1 MQSPVWN
8 SENDGPLAGIRI
20 CDFTGQLAGAGATK
34 ILAAF
39 GAEVIRIEDP
49 SNRGKWDILRGVPP
63 FVGSNRGLEA
73 GGAFNNHN
81 AGKLG
86 VTLNLREPR
95 AREILKDLVS
105 ISDAVTENFAAGV
118 LDRLGF
124 GYESL
129 RSLRE
134 NIVYVSNSGFGAT
147 GPYKSFKSWGPIA
160 QAVSGLTFSS
170 GLPDE
175 PPAGWGYS
183 FMDHTGAYYM
193 AIATLMALFHRQKT
207 GEGQWVDIA
216 CIESAGT
223 LHGAASLDAT
233 VNERPIRRSGMPNS
247 NRSQSPAMAPHG
259 IWRAKGNNEWVSIA
273 IRDDNDWAIFA
284 ELVDQLWAHDERW
297 KRLVGRLASESELEK
312 LIASWVQEFTK
323 FEVSEMLRSAGIP
336 CGAVLKP
343 IERIEAD
350 ERTEKLW
357 VEVEHSEVGVSKV
370 EGLPLELSETNWH
383 LSRGAPCLGEHNPY
397 VLGDLL
403 GISNSELDDLAE
415 SGAI

>member
-1 MQSPVWN
+1 M
-8 SENDGPLAGIRI
+8 
-20 CDFTGQLAGAGATK
+20 
-34 ILAAF
+34 
-39 GAEVIRIEDP
+39 
-49 SNRGKWDILRGVPP
+49 
-63 FVGSNRGLEA
+63 
-73 GGAFNNHN
+73 
-81 AGKLG
+81 
-86 VTLNLREPR
+86 
-95 AREILKDLVS
+95 
-105 ISDAVTENFAAGV
+105 
-118 LDRLGF
+118 
-124 GYESL
+124 
-129 RSLRE
+129 
-134 NIVYVSNSGFGAT
+134 YVSNSGFGAT
-147 GPYKSFKSWGPIA
+147 GPYESFKSWGPIA

-273 IRDDNDWAIFA
+273 IRDDIDWEIFA
-284 ELVDQLWAHDERW
+284 EVVDQPWAHDERW

-350 ERTEKLW
+350 QRTEKLW
-357 VEVEHSEVGVSKV
+357 VEVEHSKVGVSKV

-383 LSRGAPCLGEHNPY
+383 LSRGAPCLGEHNSS

-415 SGAI
+415 SGVI